1 MLCLHDHQ
9 LAIWRPPAL
18 WSPSDHILR
27 SSKRFRGVI
36 QTSRVQRKTTL
47 SSCHLVRP
55 YIFIA
60 MKWAWNKSWFF
71 ATFYL
76 FMWRSFVKGTS
87 YRQCIAMLSF
97 LEENYLFVFLAP
109 PIGEKGHIRVPQG
122 WTLYLTERNTKMWV
136 KTKLDQ
142 QENYATRKSW
152 TIVLNLGFLC
162 LILSEWN
169 QVKANIDMVW
179 MKFQNH
185 KNDDKEE
192 EDYSV
197 EGGRR

>member
-1 MLCLHDHQ
+1 
-9 LAIWRPPAL
+9 
-18 WSPSDHILR
+18 
-27 SSKRFRGVI
+27 
-36 QTSRVQRKTTL
+36 
-47 SSCHLVRP
+47 
-55 YIFIA
+55 
-60 MKWAWNKSWFF
+60 MKWTWNKSWFF
-71 ATFYL
+71 GTFYL

-197 EGGRR
+197 EGGMKIAPFLSLTSHPCHRPDPLQYFTRRVCLYCNVYCIYMYHTNWMILFPSWPICL